1 MTNLRLISTIIVK
14 DKLAIQSFNY
24 KDYLPLGKVEIIV
37 KNFDRWNSDEILVNC
52 IDRSKKKIGP
62 DFELL
67 EKISRENIST
77 PIIYGGGIRNLN
89 DAVSV
94 IKSGADRILLE
105 NLIYNNYKELI
116 KIKKILGSQAI
127 VLSLPLLLINKKL
140 KQFDYINNKVI
151 DLNQNFKNAIKE
163 KLISEILLID
173 KNYEGSLLSTF
184 DRTS

>member
-67 EKISRENIST
+67 EKISRENILT
-77 PIIYGGGIRNLN
+77 REEIQ
-89 DAVSV
+89 AKEVTEF
-94 IKSGADRILLE
+94 IKDNEI
-105 NLIYNNYKELI
+105 
-116 KIKKILGSQAI
+116 
-127 VLSLPLLLINKKL
+127 
-140 KQFDYINNKVI
+140 
-151 DLNQNFKNAIKE
+151 NFKIQNV
-163 KLISEILLID
+163 
-173 KNYEGSLLSTF
+173 
-184 DRTS
+184 

>member
-67 EKISRENIST
+67 EKRFWALLRVLAAKGLVTREEFLT
-77 PIIYGGGIRNLN
+77 EMAR
-89 DAVSV
+89 
-94 IKSGADRILLE
+94 
-105 NLIYNNYKELI
+105 
-116 KIKKILGSQAI
+116 
-127 VLSLPLLLINKKL
+127 LP
-140 KQFDYINNKVI
+140 
-151 DLNQNFKNAIKE
+151 
-163 KLISEILLID
+163 
-173 KNYEGSLLSTF
+173 
-184 DRTS
+184 